1 MKLIKELLSSK
12 KFVSALLGMAT
23 VIGVKLGVTETTITE
38 LIAIISPILVYIGAQ
53 GFADYGKE
61 AEKVVHGER

>member
-1 MKLIKELLSSK
+1 MKLIKDLLSSK

-23 VIGVKLGVTETTITE
+23 VIAVKLGVPEATITE

-53 GFADYGKE
+53 GFADQGKE
-61 AEKVVHGER
+61 AEKIVRG